1 MGFAL
6 PTIIVASVVIM
17 MLLLV
22 VASATTSIREGLY
35 AQYYRRLAREAAE
48 SGVVYASKCLEQNNE
63 LAQWSNAAKLRPDTN
78 CQGNSVTGRSRYVLH
93 VGNVRSTFEV
103 DEPQR
108 REGNIQRVVVIGR
121 TEIFRTTDN
130 SLWKSYEYRLA
141 GQTGLST
148 LLDSVTFGYASGNPN
163 GAFFT
168 TIDEFGRPNSAG
180 FNAFGQLG
188 LGNTTDTLR
197 PGRFSL
203 PANKR
208 VVRTYTNFLSHGRN
222 LFALTDTG
230 EVWGAGLNNEGQL
243 GNPAATDQH
252 VSSPVQFR
260 LPASDAVA
268 TFVAPLGEV
277 TFVVTANGNV
287 YAAGTNEKGVAGV
300 NSSASSIRTP
310 TKLTFPEK
318 IRGDTASWAVDS
330 RTAYAIGESGKL
342 YGWGNNFFGQ
352 LAQNDINER
361 HAPVQIG
368 TFGMPGKP
376 KAVQV
381 VFDGDTMYVRD
392 SNGALYSAGK
402 TNFGQAGV
410 ATFRLR
416 NMQSKKCLSASGRIA
431 KTEDCSAGANQRW
444 SFERTSNTV
453 RVESNPAA
461 SSDTCLTS
469 TGANFAH
476 PEMSRCPTSGAS
488 PSQKYDFRYV
498 PGSPDYTYLSNSS
511 DIGGRGKCVIESNS
525 STGETELTDCRYIL
539 NFLWYVY
546 NPTLEQI
553 TSSGV
558 VDVSTD
564 QYFATLV
571 RSDGRVQT
579 WGLNTGALGN
589 GVSAANPFDPDRY
602 KRQMYNPTP
611 VEFKLPAGARATTSW
626 TTSGGLDPNVANV
639 FVVTTDGRVF
649 GAGSNTWGQLGIGR
663 FGGIYATPQQMLVL
677 GTGGNNA
684 LYVRSGHG
692 TAVVYTSNRKV
703 FTVGNNSNGQLG
715 DDTTNNNATPQA
727 NKNTNSQ
734 RRVLFY

>member
-1 MGFAL
+1 
-6 PTIIVASVVIM
+6 
-17 MLLLV
+17 MLLLLV
-22 VASATTSIREGLY
+22 AASATTSIREGLY

-63 LAQWSNAAKLRPDTN
+63 LAQWSNTAKLRPDTN
-78 CQGNSVTGRSRYVLH
+78 CQGSSVAGRSRYVLQT
-93 VGNVRSTFEV
+93 GNVRSTFEV
-103 DEPQR
+103 AEPER
-108 REGNIQRVVVIGR
+108 REGSIQRVVVIGR
-121 TEIFRTTDN
+121 TEIFRTTDD

-148 LLDSVTFGYASGNPN
+148 LLDSVTFGYASGSPN

-188 LGNTTDTLR
+188 LGNTTDTLH

-222 LFALTDTG
+222 LFALTDNG
-230 EVWGAGLNNEGQL
+230 EVWGAGLNDGGQL
-243 GNPAATDQH
+243 GNPAATDRH

-260 LPASDAVA
+260 LPANDAVA

-277 TFVVTANGNV
+277 TFVVTSNGNV
-287 YAAGTNEKGVAGV
+287 YVAGTNEKGVAGV
-300 NSSASSIRTP
+300 NSSEAAIRTP

-318 IRGDTASWAVDS
+318 IRGDAVSWAVDS
-330 RTAYAIGESGKL
+330 QTAYAIGESGKL

-361 HAPVQIG
+361 RSPVQIG
-368 TFGMPGKP
+368 TFGMPGKS

-381 VFDGDTMYVRD
+381 TFDGDTMYVRD

-410 ATFRLR
+410 ATFRLLGL
-416 NMQSKKCLSASGRIA
+416 NSKKCLAANGQA
-431 KTEDCSAGANQRW
+431 TKTENCSAAANQRW
-444 SFERTSNTV
+444 SFERTSNTL
-453 RVESNPAA
+453 RVESNPA
-461 SSDTCLTS
+461 SSNALCLTS
-469 TGANFAH
+469 AGADFKRA
-476 PEMSRCPTSGAS
+476 EMSRCPTSGAS

-498 PGSPDYTYLSNSS
+498 PGSPDYVYLSNSS
-511 DIGGRGKCVIESNS
+511 DIGGRGKCVIEANS
-525 STGETELTDCRYIL
+525 STGETEVTDCRYIM
-539 NFLWYVY
+539 NFLWYAY
-546 NPTLEQI
+546 NPTLERI
-553 TSSGV
+553 ASSGV

-564 QYFATLV
+564 QYFAALV
-571 RSDGRVQT
+571 RNDGRVQT

-589 GVSAANPFDPDRY
+589 GVNSNPFDPDRY
-602 KRQMYNPTP
+602 KRQMYNPVP
-611 VEFKLPAGARATTSW
+611 VDFKLPAGVRATTSW
-626 TTSGGLDPNVANV
+626 TTSNGLDPNVANI

-649 GAGSNTWGQLGIGR
+649 GAGSNVSGQLGIGH

-684 LYVRSGHG
+684 LYVRSGYG
-692 TAVVYTSNRKV
+692 TAVAYTSNRKV